1 MPNELLT
8 VMLYDS
14 VMALHTQR
22 RDYPGVIIRD
32 VTGITERQQNFRID
46 LQNGES
52 IFVPST
58 TIMHVKFQET
68 LQ

>member
-1 MPNELLT
+1 MPNKLMT

-14 VMALHTQR
+14 VEALRNQSE
-22 RDYPGVIIRD
+22 IFIRD
-32 VTGITERQQNFRID
+32 VSAIAQTSENFRIG

>member
-1 MPNELLT
+1 MPNKLMT

-14 VMALHTQR
+14 VEALRNQ
-22 RDYPGVIIRD
+22 PKIPIRD
-32 VTGITERQQNFRID
+32 VSAITQTSENFRIY

-52 IFVPST
+52 IFVPSS